1 MADPRLPPLTESS
14 RAVLRVLAAQGPITR
29 PKLGAILELSKPT
42 MSAAVSELSRAG
54 LVTSF
59 GTYKGATG
67 RTAKIYG
74 LGAARDMSSASMWA
88 RRRCAPWRIPSTT
101 VPWRDRGAHRQAEQ
115 GDGR

>member
-1 MADPRLPPLTESS
+1 MADPKTPPLTESS
-14 RAVLRVLAAQGPITR
+14 RAVLRLLAAQGPITR

-42 MSAAVSELSRAG
+42 MSAAVSELSKAG

-59 GTYKGATG
+59 GSHKGATG

-74 LGAARDMSSASMWA
+74 LGPAAGYVIGIDVGEAQVRAVAHS
-88 RRRCAPWRIPSTT
+88 PGG
-101 VPWRDRGAHRQAEQ
+101 DRGTHSQAEQ